1 MAEGNKGQRGGKQ
14 PGAGRKKG
22 SLSSKTV
29 MIAEK
34 AAELGITPLEIM
46 IQAMREVYESQGA
59 PAAVPFAEKC
69 APYMHPKLANVEMTG
84 KNGGPIEYSNLSDV
98 EIDRRLSELTGGK
111 VGESL

>member
-1 MAEGNKGQRGGKQ
+1 MAGKGGAM

-22 SLSSKTV
+22 SLNKKTAL
-29 MIAEK
+29 IAEK
-34 AAELGITPLEIM
+34 AAEQGITPLEIM
-46 IQAMREVYESQGA
+46 IQAMREVYDKEGA

-84 KNGGPIEYSNLSDV
+84 KNGGPIEYTNMTDV

-111 VGESL
+111 VGESH

>member
-1 MAEGNKGQRGGKQ
+1 MAGKGGAM

-22 SLSSKTV
+22 SLNKKTAE
-29 MIAEK
+29 IAEK
-34 AAELGITPLEIM
+34 AARQGVAPLEIM
-46 IQAMREVYESQGA
+46 IQAMREVYESNGA

-84 KNGGPIEYSNLSDV
+84 KNGGPIEYRNMSDV